1 MRFWIVTFL
10 IVPSLLGACGRQKR
24 TAKDAAHKIAARSK
38 VIAELASSYR
48 ADVTWRKPFE
58 DYSRLRRT
66 YTYELQEALIRP
78 DGRPVVLV
86 GPIDDIIRLD
96 DGQYEV
102 RSHELLGL
110 GPQIYFQLACTKDQV
125 GAFLSKAPKLLDE
138 YAFVAKVSRLSAPRL
153 SAAAERDATDDVP
166 STEIVVEPAEVV
178 VAVGQ
183 CIDISKLGEQ

>member
-1 MRFWIVTFL
+1 MRHWIVTFL
-10 IVPSLLGACGRQKR
+10 LVSSLLGACDRQER
-24 TAKDAAHKIAARSK
+24 AAQDAAHKVAARSK
-38 VIAELASSYR
+38 AIAELASRYR
-48 ADVTWRKPFE
+48 ADVAWRKPFE

-66 YTYELQEALIRP
+66 YTYELQEALIRA

-102 RSHELLGL
+102 RSHERLGV
-110 GPQIYFQLACTKDQV
+110 GPQLYLQLACTKDQV
-125 GAFLSKAPKLLDE
+125 GSLLSTAPELLDE

-153 SAAAERDATDDVP
+153 RAGAERDATDDVP

-183 CIDISKLGEQ
+183 CIEISKLGEQ